1 MKFLKISDFAEEIG
15 VTTVTLRNWER
26 QGLLIPHHKSPTGYR
41 YYTEQQVEDFLNGNF
56 KRETIQR
63 PKEET

>member
-15 VTTVTLRNWER
+15 VTTVTLRIWER